1 MSSALEQ
8 AWRGL
13 EDDPDDSSR
22 LEVLADLLIEAGDR
36 HGELI
41 RVSVEA
47 RRRPLDEPLASKL
60 RALLEAHEGALRL
73 PGTTLSLD
81 WIDGFVRYAQG
92 VGGPQLTR
100 LLQSTEARRLEWL
113 SWKFD
118 PSTNASTIAL
128 ALKGLPRTLHT
139 IDLQATTDEEP
150 LGSFGNLTET
160 LSTLPRLSTLRV
172 HHLPVLVAPL
182 SSPQLSSLF
191 LRRATAFLED
201 LSNAKLPSLRMLN
214 LSLDAR
220 HGRWPLRLLAA
231 EGLPRLVSLSI
242 EGAFLPEDLE
252 DLAMSALLRQLE
264 HLTVS
269 VGAPRAL
276 EQIVQVTEDRFSHLK
291 TFDLR

>member
-1 MSSALEQ
+1 MPSALEQ

-41 RVSVEA
+41 RVAVEA
-47 RRRPLDEPLASKL
+47 RRRPLDGALAARL
-60 RALLEAHEGALRL
+60 HALLEAHEGSLRL
-73 PGTTLSLD
+73 PGAALSLQ
-81 WIDGFVRYAQG
+81 WFDGFVRYAQG

-100 LLQSTEARRLEWL
+100 VLQSTESRRLEWL

-118 PSTNASTIAL
+118 PSTKASTIAI

-150 LGSFGNLTET
+150 LGSLEDFTKT

-172 HHLPVLVAPL
+172 HHLPVPL
-182 SSPQLSSLF
+182 ASLSTPHLSSLF

-201 LSNAKLPSLRMLN
+201 LSKVQLPSLRSLT

-252 DLAMSALLRQLE
+252 DLSTSALLRQLE

-276 EQIVQVTEDRFSHLK
+276 EDVVQLTEDRFSHLK
-291 TFDLR
+291 VFDLR